1 MAISR
6 AVFESGMT
14 IDQFKAQMRQNR
26 ENLENSEAEVVIP
39 PAERAFFAGQP
50 APLNV
55 LTLAEDW
62 CPDVVAGLAVVGK
75 LAQETGK
82 LNVRILLRDEHLDIA
97 DQYLKE
103 GKYRSVPVFV
113 LFDQDMRQL
122 GYFIERPARATREM
136 REAREQYIAAHPE
149 NPELALPTDQQSE
162 ETRTLLM
169 RVGRDLRAERAN
181 TFARYLIEDLHA
193 ILEAVPA

>member
-6 AVFESGMT
+6 DVFESGMT

-26 ENLENSEAEVVIP
+26 ENLEQNEEAVVIP
-39 PAERAFFAGQP
+39 PDERAFFAGLS

-75 LAQETGK
+75 LARETGK
-82 LNVRILLRDEHLDIA
+82 LNVRVLLRDEHLDIA
-97 DQYLKE
+97 DQYLKD

-113 LFDQDMRQL
+113 LFDQAMRQL
-122 GYFIERPARATREM
+122 GVFIERPARATTEM

-149 NPELALPTDQQSE
+149 NAELSLPSDQQSE
-162 ETRTLLM
+162 ETRAQLLK
-169 RVGRDLRAERAN
+169 VGRDVRAERVN

-193 ILEAVPA
+193 LLEVVPA